1 MISLLKH
8 LIKDFFFQNTFPD
21 PSLIV
26 EEEAMNEEPMDE
38 TAISVENTS
47 KYSISILRNKRFAF
61 NKTFQQNESI

>member
-8 LIKDFFFQNTFPD
+8 LIKDFFKNTFPD

-38 TAISVENTS
+38 NTISVENTS
-47 KYSISILRNKRFAF
+47 K
-61 NKTFQQNESI
+61 

>member
-8 LIKDFFFQNTFPD
+8 LINDFLFENTFPD

-38 TAISVENTS
+38 NTISVENTS
-47 KYSISILRNKRFAF
+47 K
-61 NKTFQQNESI
+61 